1 MKFLTFRFTQILLV
15 FFLVVFL
22 IVTTS
27 AQQPPIEWNEVTYPS
42 TSNLYALIS
51 SNSKLIVGTGNG
63 IFVSTDN
70 GQSWTASNNGL
81 PINCTVRSLVKLN
94 NSIFA
99 ATDKG
104 VWKSDNGGESW
115 VDAGSGL
122 LMNQSVIPLIAKGD
136 MLFLAT
142 GYTGIG
148 GKIYRSSDFGKTWVE
163 KIKGLPADY
172 PTAGSLVVAGNTIFA
187 LGGGNLF
194 LSEDNG
200 ENWSAK
206 TLPANW
212 SYLTNLASAG
222 SVIYV
227 GGAFPPQNTV
237 SFSRPVLWRSVN
249 KGQSWE
255 EIATFVGFT
264 SGGFDNIVTLGNNL
278 VAIGTASASP
288 SAIFTEYLY
297 SSNAGNTFVNS
308 GPPKQIGPFAPV
320 FRNSFIVNNSIFVI
334 RADSK
339 LYRSNAFIAPV
350 TTTVSAANYQI
361 TPLSGES
368 IVSVFGSGMAL
379 TTAAAVGVPLP
390 TSLENT
396 SVTVTDKNGNT
407 KTASLFYIS
416 PTQINFQI
424 PAGLASGVGTAT
436 VNLYNQIVGR
446 GVVVITNVS
455 PGLFTVNQTGEGFA
469 AANVQRIKTD
479 GTNIYQPIVQYN
491 STTNNYAATPINVST
506 ADQVYLNLYGT
517 GIRGRSDLANV
528 KATVGGVDVPVVY
541 AGAHGSY
548 IGVDQINVLLPSTL
562 AGKGEV
568 EVVLTVDAQVANAVK
583 LSIQ

>member
-1 MKFLTFRFTQILLV
+1 MKLLSFSLTKIFIFLFATA
-15 FFLVVFL
+15 FLNAKA
-22 IVTTS
+22 I
-27 AQQPPIEWNEVTYPS
+27 AQQPVVEWTEISYPG
-42 TSNLYALIS
+42 TSSISALIS
-51 SNSKLIVGTGNG
+51 SNSTLISGTGNG

-70 GQSWTASNNGL
+70 GQSWIASNNGL
-81 PINCTVRSLVKLN
+81 PVNAVIRSLVKLN
-94 NSIFA
+94 ASIFA

-104 VWKSDNGGESW
+104 VWKSDNSGESW
-115 VDAGSGL
+115 IDSSGVQL
-122 LMNQSVIPLIAKGD
+122 TNQSVISLIAKGD
-136 MLFLAT
+136 ILFLTTENT
-142 GYTGIG
+142 GSS
-148 GKIYRSSDFGKTWVE
+148 GKIYRSSDLGKTWVE
-163 KIKGLPADY
+163 KIKGLPVGN
-172 PTAGSLVVAGNTIFA
+172 TSAGSLVVAGNAIFA
-187 LGGGNLF
+187 LGSRNLF
-194 LSEDNG
+194 SSEDNG

-212 SYLTNLASAG
+212 YYLTNLASAG

-227 GGAFPPQNTV
+227 GGAFPPQNTF

-278 VAIGTASASP
+278 VATGTASASP
-288 SAIFTEYLY
+288 SAIFTAYFY

-308 GPPKQIGPFAPV
+308 DPPKQIGPFAPV
-320 FRNSFIVNNSIFVI
+320 FRNSFFVNNSIFVI
-334 RADSK
+334 RSDSK
-339 LYRSNAFIAPV
+339 LYRSNAFITPV
-350 TTTVSAANYQI
+350 TITVSAANYQM
-361 TPLSGES
+361 TPLSSES
-368 IVSVFGSGMAL
+368 IVSVFGSGMSL
-379 TTAAAVGVPLP
+379 TTAAAASVPLP

-396 SVTVTDKNGNT
+396 SVTITDNVGIS
-407 KTASLFYIS
+407 KTAPLFYIS

-424 PAGLASGVGTAT
+424 PAGLANGVGTAT

-446 GVVVITNVS
+446 GVVVITNIS

-469 AANVQRIKTD
+469 AANVQRIKPD
-479 GTNIYQPIVQYN
+479 GTNIYQPTTQYN
-491 STTNNYAATPINVST
+491 STTNKFVGIPINVSPS
-506 ADQVYLNLYGT
+506 DSVYLNLYGT

-528 KATVGGVDVPVVY
+528 KATVGGVDVPVSY

-568 EVVLTVDAQVANAVK
+568 EVVLTVDAQIANTVK
-583 LSIQ
+583 ISIQ